1 MKKFNDQ
8 IVCAYL
14 YSITKYGYPP
24 KASDSLKHIE
34 EMAAIGFSS
43 IELEGIR
50 EEHLMEVFNS
60 RMLIREKI
68 VELKLSVPYFCVVL
82 PGLTSL
88 DEHERDKQLE
98 LFEKGCQIAQLLGAK
113 GVLDNAP
120 LPPFK
125 FPKDIPIVRHYD
137 EDILSSAYLPKN
149 VSWNKIWEQMIDTY
163 RTACDIASEYKLN
176 YLMHP
181 AVGVLSSTTD
191 GFLYFHDAVKRDNLK
206 FNLDT
211 ANQFVMKD
219 NLSLSISRLVDY
231 VDYIHISDNRGNKVE
246 HLPIGD
252 GNIRW
257 DVFFETL
264 DSLGYKGHFGI
275 DIGGDESKVND
286 LDTAYKNAANFI
298 SDKIGCHNEL

>member
-1 MKKFNDQ
+1 MERINNK

-24 KASDSLKHIE
+24 RASDSLKHIE
-34 EMAAIGFSS
+34 EMAALGFSS

-50 EEHLMEVFNS
+50 KDHLLKVYDS
-60 RMLIREKI
+60 RLAIADRIK
-68 VELKLSVPYFCVVL
+68 ELSLEVPYFCVVL

-88 DEHERDKQLE
+88 EEKERDEQLQ
-98 LFEKGCQIAQLLGAK
+98 LFEKGCQIASLFGSK

-120 LPPFK
+120 LPPFN
-125 FPKDIPIVRHYD
+125 FPKDIPVVRHYD
-137 EDILSSAYLPKN
+137 EEVLSAAYLPKN
-149 VSWNKIWEQMIDTY
+149 ISWDVIWDIMIDTY
-163 RTACDIASEYKLN
+163 RTACDIASNYNLN

-191 GFLYFHDAVKRDNLK
+191 GFLYFHDSIKRDNLK

-219 NLSLSISRLVDY
+219 NLALSISRLIDH
-231 VDYIHISDNRGNKVE
+231 VDYIHISDNRGMKVE
-246 HLPIGD
+246 HLPIGQ

-264 DSLGYKGHFGI
+264 DRLNYKGYFGI
-275 DIGGDESKVND
+275 DIGGDESNVID
-286 LDTAYKNAANFI
+286 LDKAYINTANFI
-298 SDKIGCHNEL
+298 IEKCGFKK

>member
-1 MKKFNDQ
+1 MKKFDSR

-24 KASDSLKHIE
+24 KTSDSLLHIQ
-34 EMAAIGFSS
+34 EMHQLGFSA

-50 EEHLMEVFNS
+50 ENHLLEVYELRN
-60 RMLIREKI
+60 KI
-68 VELKLSVPYFCVVL
+68 SKHINELQLTVPYFCVVL

-88 DEHERDKQLE
+88 DEKEREKQLE
-98 LFEKGCQIAQLLGAK
+98 LFEKGCEIAKLFGAK

-120 LPPFK
+120 LPPYE
-125 FPKDIPIVRHYD
+125 FPSDIPVVRHYS
-137 EDILSSAYLPKN
+137 EDVLSSAFLPKN
-149 VSWNKIWEQMIDTY
+149 ISWSKVWEQIIDTY
-163 RTACDIASEYKLN
+163 RSACDIAAKYELT

-191 GFLYFHDAVKRDNLK
+191 GYLYFHDAVNRDNLQ

-219 NLSLSISRLVDY
+219 NIALSITRLKDHVN
-231 VDYIHISDNRGNKVE
+231 YIHISDNRGQNVE
-246 HLPIGD
+246 HLPIGK

-264 DSLGYKGHFGI
+264 ESIGYKGLFGI
-275 DIGGDESKVND
+275 DIGGDESNVND
-286 LDTAYKNAANFI
+286 IDTAYIQAAKFI
-298 SDKIGCHNEL
+298 TDRLR

>member
-1 MKKFNDQ
+1 MKKIDER

-34 EMAAIGFSS
+34 EMAALGFSS

-50 EEHLMEVFNS
+50 KKHLLEVFDS
-60 RMLIREKI
+60 RQVIADKLK
-68 VELKLSVPYFCVVL
+68 ELKLEVPYFCVVL

-88 DEHERDKQLE
+88 DDTERDKQLQ
-98 LFEKGCQIAQLLGAK
+98 LFEKGCQIAQLIGSN

-120 LPPFK
+120 LPPFN
-125 FPKDIPIVRHYD
+125 FPDDIPIVRHYD
-137 EDILSSAYLPKN
+137 EDVLSAAYLPKN
-149 VSWNKIWEQMIDTY
+149 ISWDKIWAQMIDTY
-163 RTACDIASEYKLN
+163 RTACDIAAKYNLI

-191 GFLYFHDAVKRDNLK
+191 GFLYFHDAIQRDNLK

-219 NLSLSISRLVDY
+219 NLALSISRLIDH

-264 DSLGYKGHFGI
+264 ENLNYKGHFGI
-275 DIGGDESKVND
+275 DIGGDESNVKD
-286 LDTAYKNAANFI
+286 LDEAYRNAANFLTE
-298 SDKIGCHNEL
+298 KLGNKNEL

>member
-1 MKKFNDQ
+1 MKKINDQ

-98 LFEKGCQIAQLLGAK
+98 LFDKGCQIAQLLGAK

-120 LPPFK
+120 LPPFN

-137 EDILSSAYLPKN
+137 EDVLSSAYLPKN
-149 VSWNKIWEQMIDTY
+149 VSWKKIWEQMIETY
-163 RTACDIASEYKLN
+163 RTACDIASKYKLN

-219 NLSLSISRLVDY
+219 NLSLSISRLVDH

-264 DSLGYKGHFGI
+264 DSLGFKGHFGI
-275 DIGGDESKVND
+275 DIGGDESKVED

-298 SDKIGCHNEL
+298 SDKIGYHNEL